1 MVTNDSNKLFGLP
14 TQDFISPK
22 VQQLF
27 DDTCAIKSQE
37 IILNAAGLHVTE
49 EDLRLE
55 AIENGWYTPGCGT
68 PLTAVGELM
77 NIHGMKVQPYIN
89 ASLYNL
95 TSELAKG
102 HPVIVGV
109 DSGELWHPGI
119 EENFEDTFNGCMPDH
134 ALIVSGIE
142 FNEDFSDGIVNVI
155 DPGTGEYCHAYG
167 LEQFLDAWG
176 DSDNFMI
183 SIL

>member
-1 MVTNDSNKLFGLP
+1 MNTSNSNTLFGLP
-14 TQDFISPK
+14 TKDFMSPK

-37 IILNAAGLHVTE
+37 IILNAAGIPVSE
-49 EDLRLE
+49 EELREE
-55 AIENGWYTPGCGT
+55 AINHGWYSPGCGT
-68 PLTAVGELM
+68 PFEAVGELM
-77 NIHGMKVQPYIN
+77 QIHGMHVQSYIK

-95 TSELAKG
+95 TAELSKG

-109 DSGELWHPGI
+109 DSGELWHPGADEISEDI
-119 EENFEDTFNGCMPDH
+119 EAGKIPDH

-142 FNEDFSDGIVNVI
+142 FNDDFSDGVVNVI
-155 DPGTGEYCHAYG
+155 DPGTGEYCHAYE
-167 LEQFLDAWG
+167 LEQFLDAWN

>member
-1 MVTNDSNKLFGLP
+1 MEVNNANTQFGLP
-14 TQDFISPK
+14 TYDLWAPK

-37 IILNAAGLHVTE
+37 IILNAAGIHVTE
-49 EDLRLE
+49 EELREE
-55 AIENGWYTPGCGT
+55 AINHGWYSPGCGT
-68 PLTAVGELM
+68 PIESIGELM
-77 NIHGMKVQPYIN
+77 QIHGMAVQPYVN
-89 ASLYNL
+89 ASLFNL
-95 TSELAKG
+95 AAELSKG

-109 DSGELWHPGI
+109 DSGELWRPGADEI
-119 EENFEDTFNGCMPDH
+119 TEDITEGKIPDH

-142 FNEDFSDGIVNVI
+142 FNDDYSDGVVNVI

-167 LEQFLDAWG
+167 LEEFLDAWN

-183 SIL
+183 SII